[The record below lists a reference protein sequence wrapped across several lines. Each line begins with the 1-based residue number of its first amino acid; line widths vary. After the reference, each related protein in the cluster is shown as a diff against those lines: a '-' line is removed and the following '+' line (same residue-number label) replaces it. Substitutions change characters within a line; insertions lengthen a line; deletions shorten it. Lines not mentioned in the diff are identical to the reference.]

1 MLGAGLATQLPGT
14 GWKGVGGG
22 EGDDPLGSDAWF
34 RLVLDLPH
42 STLPLSR
49 PLEAAATTDGD
60 AGARL
65 DGLTGRR
72 WAPHLVV
79 LV

>member
-1 MLGAGLATQLPGT
+1 MAARIETLFGAGLGTQLPGT

-49 PLEAAATTDGD
+49 PLEAAATTDGN
-60 AGARL
+60 AGGGG
-65 DGLTGRR
+65 GLAWMG
-72 WAPHLVV
+72 
-79 LV
+79 